1 MENGNKISFLG
12 KALCITKKLINLMS
26 PLIIRIG
33 KKLINIG
40 LSMKDNSSRT
50 ARMEKVNSIY
60 QMVKFLKGIFVT
72 TWFGETEFYSEEMG
86 IEFEDCG
93 ERIN

>member
-1 MENGNKISFLG
+1 
-12 KALCITKKLINLMS
+12 
-26 PLIIRIG
+26 
-33 KKLINIG
+33 
-40 LSMKDNSSRT
+40 MKDNSSRT